1 MEKET
6 TRTPLGVKSW
16 IGFILVGLIGQ
27 LAWAIENQYINLYV
41 YSQTGD
47 ASYINYM
54 TTFSAI
60 VAALTTLIIGPL
72 SDKYGKRKPVI
83 AIGYMLWG
91 VSVALFGVACFPVLE
106 KTGMQP
112 SQAMMWVGILNVIID
127 CVMTLFGS
135 TSNDACY
142 SSYITDQTDETNR
155 PLVESVISI
164 MPLIALALMM
174 GLGLILG
181 VPGSK
186 MDGESQ
192 TEFASR
198 IALPWLYFFIIAGAL
213 TFVVGIASF
222 FLLNKDKVEIKRDD
236 GFIKNFVYGFRISSI
251 KENKKFYL
259 CLFCFFCFNIA
270 IDSFLPYYLVYFQE
284 GLGIN
289 GLNFYLVMGIIL
301 ILSSVF
307 TIIIGIFMEKIG
319 KGKILFA
326 SIAILSISSLALYF
340 VNEIIGATIAG
351 VFLMSA
357 YLIGTSVLGVSLR
370 DNTPKDKVGSLQG
383 VRMIMAVMLP
393 MIIGSNIALAVFSSQ
408 YVNEFGSLASM
419 PDKNMFLVTLVA
431 SILTFVPAYFLF
443 CFKKKDK
450 TSTGSSN

>member
-1 MEKET
+1 MEKEIK
-6 TRTPLGVKSW
+6 RTPLGVKSW

-60 VAALTTLIIGPL
+60 VAAITTLVIGPL
-72 SDKYGKRKPVI
+72 SDKLGKRKPII

-91 VSVALFGVACFPVLE
+91 VSVALFGVASYPMLI
-106 KTGMQP
+106 KGGLNPTK
-112 SQAMMWVGILNVIID
+112 AIMWVGILNVIID

-155 PLVESVISI
+155 PMVESVISI
-164 MPLIALALMM
+164 LPLIALALMM

-186 MDGESQ
+186 GEAETQS
-192 TEFASR
+192 EFASR
-198 IALPWLYFFIIAGAL
+198 IATPWLYFFIIAGAL
-213 TFVVGIASF
+213 TFIVGLASF
-222 FLLNKDKVEIKRDD
+222 FLLNKDKTEIKRDD
-236 GFIKNFVYGFRISSI
+236 GFISNFIYGFKPSPI
-251 KENKKFYL
+251 KNNKRFYL
-259 CLFCFFCFNIA
+259 CLLCFFCFNIA

-301 ILSSVF
+301 ILASVF
-307 TIIIGIFMEKIG
+307 TIIIGVFMEKLG
-319 KGKILFA
+319 KDKILFA
-326 SIAILSISSLALYF
+326 SIIILAVSSLSLYF
-340 VNEIIGATIAG
+340 IKDMIGATIAG
-351 VFLMSA
+351 IFLMSS
-357 YLIGTSVLGVSLR
+357 YLIGTTVLGVTLR
-370 DNTPKDKVGSLQG
+370 DETPLDKVGSLQG

-393 MIIGSNIALAVFSSQ
+393 MIIGSNIALAVFSSE
-408 YVNEFGSLASM
+408 YINEFGNTASM
-419 PDKNMFLVTLVA
+419 PDKNMFLVTLSA
-431 SILTFVPAYFLF
+431 SILTLVPAYFLF
-443 CFKKKDK
+443 YFKRKKA
-450 TSTGSSN
+450 N